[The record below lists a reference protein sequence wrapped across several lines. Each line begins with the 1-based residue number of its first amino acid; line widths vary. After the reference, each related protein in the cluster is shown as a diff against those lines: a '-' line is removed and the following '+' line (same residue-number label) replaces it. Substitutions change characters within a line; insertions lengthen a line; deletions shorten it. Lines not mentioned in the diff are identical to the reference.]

1 MSGRRSREVDSV
13 STVRIHWLRHG
24 KIASHRGNVPLT
36 EEGLA
41 QARERGRALAEDVS
55 PGEVVHFMH
64 APTLRTQQTVEE
76 VRASMEKA
84 LGSDSGVE
92 LLEVREQGA
101 IRNPDIFV
109 AGQRVEMVSSV
120 KALAEQLSAPPMEP
134 ETLADHPFF
143 SAFLASSDRIGYW
156 VEHPDPP
163 GEDTV
168 AVARRQMTFATS
180 LLDKQEDRP
189 LRYVFSTHSPV
200 LRAILLCYLGEDP
213 GEPGHL
219 ESIDLTLSRGEAP
232 ELCFRD
238 RRRALSGTAA
248 GERAP
253 RRTPYGGQ
261 ASECEQRA

>member
-1 MSGRRSREVDSV
+1 V

-41 QARERGRALAEDVS
+41 QARERGRVLAEDIS

-64 APTLRTQQTVEE
+64 APTLRTRQTVEE
-76 VRASMEKA
+76 VRASMEEA
-84 LGSDSGVE
+84 LGSDGSAE
-92 LLEVREQGA
+92 LLKVSEQWA

-120 KALAEQLSAPPMEP
+120 EALAEQLSAPPVDP
-134 ETLADHPFF
+134 DTLANHPFF

-180 LLDKQEDRP
+180 LLDKQEDR
-189 LRYVFSTHSPV
+189 LVRYVLATHSPV

-213 GEPGHL
+213 AEPEHL
-219 ESIDLTLSRGEAP
+219 EQIDLILSSSDAP

-238 RRRALSGTAA
+238 RRRTLSGTAV
-248 GERAP
+248 GEGTP
-253 RRTPYGGQ
+253 R
-261 ASECEQRA
+261 

>member
-1 MSGRRSREVDSV
+1 V

-24 KIASHRGNVPLT
+24 KIASHRGDVPLT

-41 QARERGRALAEDVS
+41 QARERGRVLAEDIS

-64 APTLRTQQTVEE
+64 APTLRTRQTVEE
-76 VRASMEKA
+76 VRASMEEV
-84 LGSDSGVE
+84 LGSDSDAE
-92 LLEVREQGA
+92 LLKVSEQWA

-120 KALAEQLSAPPMEP
+120 EALAEQLSAPPVDP
-134 ETLADHPFF
+134 DTLANHPFF

-180 LLDKQEDRP
+180 LLDKQEDKS
-189 LRYVFSTHSPV
+189 LRYVLATHSPV

-219 ESIDLTLSRGEAP
+219 EPTDLILSSGDAP

-238 RRRALSGTAA
+238 RRRTLSGTAV
-248 GERAP
+248 GDGTP
-253 RRTPYGGQ
+253 R
-261 ASECEQRA
+261 

>member
-1 MSGRRSREVDSV
+1 M
-13 STVRIHWLRHG
+13 
-24 KIASHRGNVPLT
+24 T

-41 QARERGRALAEDVS
+41 QARERGRVLAEDIS

-64 APTLRTQQTVEE
+64 APTLRTRQTVEE
-76 VRASMEKA
+76 VRASMEEV
-84 LGSDSGVE
+84 LGSDSDAE
-92 LLEVREQGA
+92 LLKVSEQWA

-120 KALAEQLSAPPMEP
+120 EALAEQLSAPPVDP
-134 ETLADHPFF
+134 ETLTSHPFF

-156 VEHPDPP
+156 VEHTDPP

-168 AVARRQMTFATS
+168 AVARRQMTFAMS

-189 LRYVFSTHSPV
+189 VRYVLATHSPV

-219 ESIDLTLSRGEAP
+219 ETIDLTLSSGEAP

-238 RRRALSGTAA
+238 RRRTLSGTAV
-248 GERAP
+248 GEGTP
-253 RRTPYGGQ
+253 R
-261 ASECEQRA
+261 